1 MRTMRHNAAILA
13 AFLLSA
19 AAAASPSRGAPTSS
33 SSAILTPWCAN
44 SMRIR
49 VTPTATTPAVAAAR
63 ASLAAALAA
72 KKMTDLAGAMTDATC
87 TPGAPVVAASGSTTT
102 QNNLAVHTAAD
113 GTLSFTRVDTGALL
127 FAAKASFAL
136 NTGSGAGVGG
146 GSGSGSGGGAG
157 RDESKGTDLGKDG
170 KLAGYFAVTL
180 DVTAGDQDEVVYG
193 LGQGNWTDEGGC
205 PAKVGGEAE

>member
-13 AFLLSA
+13 AFLISA
-19 AAAASPSRGAPTSS
+19 AAAAASGGGAPS
-33 SSAILTPWCAN
+33 SSATTTLTPWCAN

-49 VTPTATTPAVAAAR
+49 ITPTATTPAVAAAR
-63 ASLAAALAA
+63 ASLAATLAA
-72 KKMTDLAGAMTDATC
+72 KKMTDLSGAMTDATC

-113 GTLSFTRVDTGALL
+113 GTLTFTRVDTGALL
-127 FAAKASFAL
+127 FAAKASFTL
-136 NTGSGAGVGG
+136 NTGSGAG
-146 GSGSGSGGGAG
+146 
-157 RDESKGTDLGKDG
+157 RDTSKGTDLGKDG

-180 DVTAGDQDEVVYG
+180 DVTAGDKDEVVYG